1 MAKQRLRRRV
11 ATWAAVIGTGVVLP
25 FASGATPAFAAP
37 VLSLEKFHSGDFA
50 QGEQGEYQFQ
60 VTNQGSDPTTGTV
73 TLTDVVP
80 AGLTVVGT
88 SGHVSWDCTVTTAS
102 ISCTN
107 DTAVGPIESYPAL
120 TLIVQ
125 VAEDAPC
132 TVTNSATISGGGSL
146 VDSDSDPTT
155 ITGGDCDDNG
165 GGGGGSILPIN
176 LNGVIPLFNNISTQS
191 NIHSPGAIN
200 TSTQDFGLN
209 AP

>member
-50 QGEQGEYQFQ
+50 QGEQGAYQFQ

-165 GGGGGSILPIN
+165 GEAAAAVRSCR
-176 LNGVIPLFNNISTQS
+176 S
-191 NIHSPGAIN
+191 
-200 TSTQDFGLN
+200 TSTASSPCSTTS
-209 AP
+209 APRATSTVRAPSTPAPRTSG